1 MLEVQLVN
9 PPHDR
14 KLSRRHRSWL
24 IVHAAAAQTQQ
35 LRLPQ
40 QRQCVPTVNHRFALS
55 RPALPSAPDK
65 KSFSSVS
72 SPIFA
77 CNVFTSTAGAA
88 VPDPEAPNTSAAL
101 PTSCAFH
108 AVIWFGC
115 TSNCCA
121 NSASVFSPLMAAKA
135 TFALKA
141 GLCVRRVRFVMLA
154 PDPRHLRRSQADSPL
169 IALFEFG
176 QPPLMK
182 RSATPLPSGWR
193 TKEGELSMPRKV
205 ISSWKSPDM

>member
-9 PPHDR
+9 PSHDR
-14 KLSRRHRSWL
+14 KLGRRHRPRL

-40 QRQCVPTVNHRFALS
+40 QRQRVPAVDHRFALS
-55 RPALPSAPDK
+55 SPALPSAPDK
-65 KSFSSVS
+65 KSFSSVN
-72 SPIFA
+72 SPILA
-77 CNVFTSTAGAA
+77 CNVFTSTVGAA

-121 NSASVFSPLMAAKA
+121 NSASVFSPLMAANA
-135 TFALKA
+135 TFALT
-141 GLCVRRVRFVMLA
+141 
-154 PDPRHLRRSQADSPL
+154 L
-169 IALFEFG
+169 IALSEFG
-176 QPPLMK
+176 QP
-182 RSATPLPSGWR
+182 
-193 TKEGELSMPRKV
+193 
-205 ISSWKSPDM
+205 

>member
-9 PPHDR
+9 PPHDC
-14 KLSRRHRSWL
+14 KLSFRHRSWL
-24 IVHAAAAQTQQ
+24 VVHAAAAQTQQ
-35 LRLPQ
+35 LRLAQ
-40 QRQCVPTVNHRFALS
+40 QWQCVPAVDHRLALS

-65 KSFSSVS
+65 KSFSNVS
-72 SPIFA
+72 SPILA

-135 TFALKA
+135 TFALRA

-154 PDPRHLRRSQADSPL
+154 PDPRHLRRFQAVSPL
-169 IALFEFG
+169 IALSEFG
-176 QPPLMK
+176 QPPLTTRRRQK
-182 RSATPLPSGWR
+182 RMVIGSVRFIPSTQYR
-193 TKEGELSMPRKV
+193 R
-205 ISSWKSPDM
+205 PDS